1 MDVLIWGDTER
12 SPAMRHEVPLAIGD
26 PFLYLERDGLRAVV
40 TSALEDERIA
50 RAVPGLERLL
60 GEELGHDELIEAGL
74 APDEIERELCVRAAS
89 RLGVTRAA
97 VPPEFPLA
105 LAERLRAENVDLRVD
120 HELFEAR
127 RRRKSDA
134 ELAGI
139 RRATEAALA
148 GMTRAAT
155 MVRDARIADNELR
168 LDGRV
173 LTAEAVRTAIRETC
187 ARAGAPCPADIIVK
201 AAGPGAPI
209 GHDPGAGPLPP
220 HTPIEI
226 DLWPR
231 DERSG
236 CWSDMTRTFVRGEVS
251 DGLASLHDTV
261 LEAHRRA
268 CAAVRPG
275 VRGVELYEL
284 VCDVFEAA
292 GQATQ
297 RTKAPGETLR
307 HGFYF
312 SLGHGVGLEVHEAPL
327 LGRSGN
333 AELIAGDVIAVE
345 PGTVDPALGGT
356 RVEDLIAVTEQGSEP
371 LTGSYPYGL
380 RPFEI

>member
-1 MDVLIWGDTER
+1 MDALIWGDTER

-26 PFLYLERDGLRAVV
+26 PFLYLETDGHRAVL

-50 RAVPGLERLL
+50 RAAPGVERLL
-60 GEELGHDELIEAGL
+60 GDELGRDELIEAGL
-74 APDEIERELCVRAAS
+74 SRDEIERELCVRAAR
-89 RLGVTRAA
+89 RLGIRRAA

-105 LAERLRAENVDLRVD
+105 LAERLRAEDIELVVDD
-120 HELFEAR
+120 ELFEAR
-127 RRRKSDA
+127 RRHKSGA
-134 ELAGI
+134 EMAGI

-148 GMTRAAT
+148 GMARAAA
-155 MVRDARIADNELR
+155 MVREARIADGELR

-173 LTAEAVRTAIRETC
+173 LTAEDVRTAIRETC

-251 DGLASLHDTV
+251 GGLAALHEKV
-261 LEAHRRA
+261 LDAHERA

-275 VRGVELYEL
+275 VRGVDLYDL
-284 VCDVFEAA
+284 ACDVLEAA
-292 GQATQ
+292 GQPTQ
-297 RTKAPGETLR
+297 RTKTRGETLR

-327 LGRSGN
+327 LGRTGSN
-333 AELIAGDVIAVE
+333 ELIAGDVIAVE
-345 PGTVDPALGGT
+345 PGTVDPELGGT
-356 RVEDLIAVTEQGSEP
+356 RVEDLIAVTEQGGER
-371 LTGSYPYGL
+371 LTGSFPYRLSPPGA
-380 RPFEI
+380 